1 MKKTKTSPLSKP
13 RTKKSSAAAPT
24 SDPKRRRNI
33 RFTPDPGTIALVDI
47 DPTRVGSFK
56 PTITCLVT
64 EESFRGAGLVAIS
77 DKNFKAGARLRVAVG
92 NAAPALAEVR
102 WVSDLDSQVV
112 RMGVMYVDLD

>member
-1 MKKTKTSPLSKP
+1 MKKTKSSKA
-13 RTKKSSAAAPT
+13 KKSSAPAPT

-33 RFTPDPGTIALVDI
+33 RFTPDPGTVALVDI
-47 DPTRVGSFK
+47 DPTRLGAFK

-77 DKNFKAGARLRVAVG
+77 DKNFQPGARFRVAVG

-102 WVSDLDSQVV
+102 WVSNLDSHVV
-112 RMGVMYVDLD
+112 RIGIMYVDLE